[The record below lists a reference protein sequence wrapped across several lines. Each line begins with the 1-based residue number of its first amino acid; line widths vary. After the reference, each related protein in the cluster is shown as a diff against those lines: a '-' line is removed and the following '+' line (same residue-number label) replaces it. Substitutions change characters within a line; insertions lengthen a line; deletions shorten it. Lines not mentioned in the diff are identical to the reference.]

1 LATLLIRTPE
11 GIELRASIAGAG
23 ARFAAAMIDGVL
35 FLMAYGSTMLAVY
48 YLVKL
53 GVGAVGEL
61 LLGIMLGSS
70 MLAFPIATVLCH
82 ARLRGQTPGKRL
94 MRLRVATVEGY
105 PAGWLAL
112 VLRAVLL
119 PIDALLPLPIPGIVG
134 MATIALTERRQ
145 RLGDLV
151 AGTLVLSEV
160 QATEAR
166 EPFPGEAWSTLEPK
180 TLALSP
186 GLAARLGSED
196 LSLLRDI
203 LTRTQLS
210 VENKRELYVNAARH
224 YAGRL
229 GLGEFEDARVV
240 LKELY
245 LFLREQRA

>member
-23 ARFAAAMIDGVL
+23 ARFAAALIDGAL
-35 FLMAYGSTMLAVY
+35 FIVVYGSTMLAVY
-48 YLVKL
+48 FLVQL

-61 LLGIMLGSS
+61 LLGIMLGGAV
-70 MLAFPIATVLCH
+70 LVFLIATVLFH
-82 ARLRGQTPGKRL
+82 ARMRGQTPGKRL

-105 PAGWLAL
+105 PPGWLPL

-119 PIDALLPLPIPGIVG
+119 PIDALLPLPVPGIVG
-134 MATIALTERRQ
+134 LSTIALTERRQ

-160 QATEAR
+160 AATGAR
-166 EPFPGEAWSTLEPK
+166 EPFPGESWSTLQPK

-196 LSLLRDI
+196 LSLLRDL
-203 LTRTQLS
+203 LTRPLPVQH
-210 VENKRELYVNAARH
+210 KRELYVNAARH
-224 YAGRL
+224 YAARL
-229 GLGEFEDARVV
+229 QLGEFEDARVV
-240 LKELY
+240 LRELY

>member
-1 LATLLIRTPE
+1 MATLLIRTPE

-35 FLMAYGSTMLAVY
+35 FLIAYSSTMLAVY
-48 YLVKL
+48 FLVKL

-61 LLGIMLGSS
+61 LLGIMFGGS
-70 MLAFPIATVLCH
+70 MLVFLIATVLFH

-112 VLRAVLL
+112 ILRAVLL

-134 MATIALTERRQ
+134 MASIALTERRQ

-160 QATEAR
+160 AATEAR
-166 EPFPGEAWSTLEPK
+166 EPFPGETWSQLQPK

-186 GLAARLGSED
+186 GLAARLTSED
-196 LSLLRDI
+196 LSLMRDI
-203 LTRTQLS
+203 LTRTTLPT
-210 VENKRELYVNAARH
+210 EHKRELYVGAARH
-224 YAGRL
+224 YAKRL
-229 GLGEFEDARVV
+229 ELGEFEDARVV